1 MKKVISVI
9 LCMMLIAATCLAVS
23 SCDIKQ
29 GNTPDPKA
37 AEYENALVL
46 LANCDYVGAKAAFE
60 ALGDYRDA
68 KEYLSKF
75 YYMPISF
82 EYDLIDKKGTNDVAY
97 NSLNLPIS
105 ETTIRSDVQAVSK
118 FVYDDKGNIIEQIA
132 IKNTEADPEI
142 SRYVYT
148 YNIDGYLASANYTGY
163 DGYVAAYTFWYDD
176 KGNNTKQIYVDGYGT
191 YEYLMTYDENGNML
205 SQTLVY
211 NGESEVMNIDVTYD
225 NNGMIIKEVCTY
237 EDGSQESLE
246 YSYDANGNCA
256 RIVYT
261 DADGEESAY
270 DYTYDEHGNVVKE
283 VFTDSDGNVQ
293 YVNTKYELLYIPC
306 GITDGTDYFFRG
318 LWKDRL

>member
-9 LCMMLIAATCLAVS
+9 LCMMLISTTCLAVS

-60 ALGDYRDA
+60 ALGHYKDA

-118 FVYDDKGNIIEQIA
+118 FVYDDKGNIIEQIT

-148 YNIDGYLASANYTGY
+148 YDIDGYLASANYTGY

-191 YEYLMTYDENGNML
+191 YEYLMTYDENGN
-205 SQTLVY
+205 
-211 NGESEVMNIDVTYD
+211 
-225 NNGMIIKEVCTY
+225 
-237 EDGSQESLE
+237 
-246 YSYDANGNCA
+246 CA
-256 RIVYT
+256 REVFT
-261 DADGEESAY
+261 DADGEQSAY